1 MAPASEVRIW
11 RTIIRVTWAT
21 GALAGVVVALIPSV
35 RFLAV
40 VAATVLAG
48 AGAFAFMIW
57 SAKKNEVSLRR
68 PTRIKQTP
76 AATAIIL
83 VAALV
88 LGALIGLSFTV
99 VLVLDAP
106 YGLVFPDGRRAR
118 RHRSGDTRRD
128 RASAGAE
135 IVGCQRVWG
144 PNRRNRVGRG
154 ARRGFTG

>member
-106 YGLVFPDGRRAR
+106 YGLVFPMGVAL
-118 RHRSGDTRRD
+118 GGI
-128 RASAGAE
+128 GAE
-135 IVGCQRVWG
+135 ILDGIGLRL
-144 PNRRNRVGRG
+144 
-154 ARRGFTG
+154 ARRSSDVSESGAPTAGIG